1 MFVWKVTYRTNEPQ
15 IRYQPLANQT
25 VTHVSALGIRH
36 IFSRALTGV
45 TLKLWLAKNYV
56 TSSTNQSRY
65 FLALVFLLM
74 TPSLLWVL
82 LLRWAPWTSGIQF
95 AVAGLIQ
102 CFVISVVYTVSLSP
116 ENYLP
121 FQRVGNLSKK
131 LYKFICRTYSRNTP
145 PPPPPAPSKHWYL
158 HYEPYILKLVYE
170 RILFCWSLRVR
181 WHNVSTGI
189 LRLWL
194 SRSACF
200 QK

>member
-1 MFVWKVTYRTNEPQ
+1 MVVWKVTCRTTEPQ

-36 IFSRALTGV
+36 ILSRAFTGL

-56 TSSTNQSRY
+56 TSLTNQSRY
-65 FLALVFLLM
+65 FLALVSLLM

-82 LLRWAPWTSGIQF
+82 LVRWAPWNSGIQF

-121 FQRVGNLSKK
+121 VQRVGNLSKK
-131 LYKFICRTYSRNTP
+131 LYKFICRTYSRNTLVTSL
-145 PPPPPAPSKHWYL
+145 PPAPL
-158 HYEPYILKLVYE
+158 
-170 RILFCWSLRVR
+170 
-181 WHNVSTGI
+181 
-189 LRLWL
+189 LRLNVNTCIMNPIFW
-194 SRSACF
+194 S
-200 QK
+200 